1 VRVFTPFSPRISS
14 IRISPW
20 ILTVA
25 NKTFIKNGFIAS
37 KPNLFDITF
46 LRDSKEKFFLDV
58 EGDSLVTSFSLS

>member
-1 VRVFTPFSPRISS
+1 VRVFTPFSSRISS